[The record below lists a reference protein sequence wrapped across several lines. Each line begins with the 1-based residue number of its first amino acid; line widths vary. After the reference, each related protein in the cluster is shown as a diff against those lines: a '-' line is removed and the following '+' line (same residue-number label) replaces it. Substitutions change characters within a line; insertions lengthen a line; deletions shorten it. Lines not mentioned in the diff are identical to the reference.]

1 MGRRVRGRSIP
12 GPVSVAGE
20 TMGYEVA
27 PEAGTSATGAR
38 AVSRLFLASFLASC
52 VLFWWL
58 LSFLYRGVLGVED
71 PVTDRTLAMSAL
83 SAGLFVAGFSLARF
97 RAAGSTI
104 SPATLDGCER
114 LSYRVTVL
122 LFPPAI
128 ILALIFAASA
138 AGQIYGWVHV
148 SFADQI
154 IYYLHLFFGFM
165 FLGVARA
172 GQKSRKRI
180 ALAVVLIALPRFVV
194 SMHYGRMFL
203 AEGVV
208 PLVFI
213 AVARGFL
220 QLSWKRVVQIA
231 GLGLFIIFVPSITRG
246 DPIFGA
252 AGEDAANAG
261 TPAIVTWFAGG
272 STLFVTQQYLDMDLS
287 KRCPPLLISL
297 TGKVIPYALL
307 HVCTVTLS
315 GVWTDTNVNT
325 EWAANIDRLVTY
337 DLNGSDGSMD
347 EGGTGTSYVLELYLT
362 AGLTGV
368 LLGSFLFGAACKF
381 FTTSMA
387 ARSLFSGI
395 WAECLLRA
403 IFSPRG
409 NLGYVFEKVPVLLV
423 ATLLVVLISREFRG
437 SSPEP
442 QPSLAS

>member
-1 MGRRVRGRSIP
+1 MNASSQIVDG
-12 GPVSVAGE
+12 A
-20 TMGYEVA
+20 VA
-27 PEAGTSATGAR
+27 PDTSFSMAGGR
-38 AVSRLFLASFLASC
+38 AVSRLFLASFLGSC
-52 VLFWWL
+52 LLFWWL
-58 LSFLYRGVLGVED
+58 LSFLYRVVLGVED
-71 PVTDRTLAMSAL
+71 PVTDRTLLMSIL
-83 SAGLFVAGFSLARF
+83 SVGLFVAGFSLVRF
-97 RAAGSTI
+97 RAAGSTLL
-104 SPATLDGCER
+104 PATLDRCER
-114 LSYRVTVL
+114 LSYRITVL
-122 LFPPAI
+122 LSLPAI
-128 ILALIFAASA
+128 VLALVFAASA

-154 IYYLHLFFGFM
+154 VYYLHLFFGFM
-165 FLGVARA
+165 YLGVAR
-172 GQKSRKRI
+172 GGPQSRKRI
-180 ALAVVLIALPRFVV
+180 VIAVVLIALPRFVV

-220 QLSWKRVVQIA
+220 QLSWKRMMQIA
-231 GLGLFIIFVPSITRG
+231 ALGLFIIFVPSITRG
-246 DPIFGA
+246 DPLFGTP
-252 AGEDAANAG
+252 GEDAANAE

-272 STLFVTQQYLDMDLS
+272 STLYVTQQYLDMDLS
-287 KRCPPLLISL
+287 RRCPPLLISL

-307 HVCTVTLS
+307 HICTVTLS

-337 DLNGSDGSMD
+337 DLNGADGSMN

-368 LLGSFLFGAACKF
+368 MLGSFLFGAACKF
-381 FTTSMA
+381 FATSMA

-409 NLGYVFEKVPVLLV
+409 NLGYVFEKVPALLL
-423 ATLLVVLISREFRG
+423 ATMLVVLISREFR
-437 SSPEP
+437 SQTSPLETH
-442 QPSLAS
+442 PSLAS